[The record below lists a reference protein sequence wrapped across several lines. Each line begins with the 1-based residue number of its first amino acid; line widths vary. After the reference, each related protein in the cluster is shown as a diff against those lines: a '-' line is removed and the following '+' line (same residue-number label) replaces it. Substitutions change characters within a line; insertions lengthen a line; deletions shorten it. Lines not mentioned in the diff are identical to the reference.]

1 MNRSLLSSLVLALSL
16 GLPVYAQSSAQT
28 PAQTPAPTAATP
40 APTPSPKAKPRV
52 QLLTS
57 YGPVVVELE
66 PDLAPITVANF
77 LQYVKD
83 GFYKGTIF
91 HRVID
96 GFMVQGGGLLET
108 LDEKPT
114 REPILNE
121 APRTFKAGLTNTR
134 GTISMARTGQPHSAS
149 SQFFINVVDNARLD
163 FRDMSPEGY
172 GYCPFGHVVAGMEA
186 MDKIAKVK
194 TEWRRGTGDIPVFAV
209 RLKDAVILPAQ

>member
-1 MNRSLLSSLVLALSL
+1 VNRSLLSSLVLILSL
-16 GLPVYAQSSAQT
+16 GLPIQAQT
-28 PAQTPAPTAATP
+28 PIPAPAAATS

-149 SQFFINVVDNARLD
+149 SQFFINIVDNSRLD

-172 GYCPFGHVVAGMEA
+172 GYCPFGRVVAGMEA

>member
-1 MNRSLLSSLVLALSL
+1 MNRSLLSSLVLILSL
-16 GLPVYAQSSAQT
+16 GLPIQAQT
-28 PAQTPAPTAATP
+28 PIPAPAAATS

-149 SQFFINVVDNARLD
+149 SQFFINIVDNSRLD

-172 GYCPFGHVVAGMEA
+172 GYCPFGRVVAGMEA

>member
-1 MNRSLLSSLVLALSL
+1 MNHSLLSSLVLILSL
-16 GLPVYAQSSAQT
+16 GLPIQ
-28 PAQTPAPTAATP
+28 AQTPAPAPAPAAVTP
-40 APTPSPKAKPRV
+40 VPTPSPKAKPRV

-108 LDEKPT
+108 LEEKPT

-121 APRTFKAGLTNTR
+121 APSTFKAGLTNTR

-149 SQFFINVVDNARLD
+149 SQFFINIVDNSRLD
-163 FRDMSPEGY
+163 FRDMSSEGY
-172 GYCPFGHVVAGMEA
+172 GYCAFGRVVAGMEA

>member
-1 MNRSLLSSLVLALSL
+1 M
-16 GLPVYAQSSAQT
+16 
-28 PAQTPAPTAATP
+28 
-40 APTPSPKAKPRV
+40 
-52 QLLTS
+52 
-57 YGPVVVELE
+57 VVELE

-108 LDEKPT
+108 LEEKPT

-172 GYCPFGHVVAGMEA
+172 GYCPFGHVVSGMEA

-209 RLKDAVILPAQ
+209 RLKDTILLPAQ

>member
-1 MNRSLLSSLVLALSL
+1 MNHSLLSSLVLILSL
-16 GLPVYAQSSAQT
+16 GLPIQAQT
-28 PAQTPAPTAATP
+28 PIPAPAAATS

-149 SQFFINVVDNARLD
+149 SQFFINIVDNSRLD

-172 GYCPFGHVVAGMEA
+172 GYCPFGRVVAGMEA